1 LGYNNAV
8 AKRKVRFAPEA
19 VRQFRELRAGE
30 RSRLRDAIAASLG
43 EDDAANPTI
52 NRFPLRRPS
61 AYGAFELRVGDFR
74 VFYRIVEDEVRVTVI
89 GRKVGNQLLISGK
102 RVTL

>member
-1 LGYNNAV
+1 MGYNALV

-19 VRQFRELRAGE
+19 VRQLRKLRAAE
-30 RSRLRDAIAASLG
+30 RSRETDAIGTSLG
-43 EDDAANPTI
+43 EDDAAITSK

-89 GRKVGNQLLISGK
+89 GRKVGNQLLISDK
-102 RVTL
+102 RVIL